1 MLSPHIEKAL
11 EGLGKYRESAANTK
25 AHGPAIS
32 VNKLTGKAGAFYEK
46 LRYLIDYKEEHTI
59 RRNAI
64 ERILRRNLS
73 FEGRVEVG
81 LPLLQEMVSG
91 SYLPND
97 IISESVA
104 ENIQAI
110 VNKYILLERESGV
123 GRSRIVS
130 LMACEIEHFLY
141 PQLIHEL
148 IVEAFYQTIHKHVT
162 YTDTIEPEKLQAQ
175 TYIGC
180 RRSLLEDDNETL
192 FYALV
197 FKRLPELHSMSD
209 DIEAIRA
216 IAPRFAQATKL
227 IEEEIQDPLGW
238 RLSTRLKNHAVYFS
252 VIQEIVRKY
261 GKSSKDIFENSE
273 QLTQQVEDMMTERYG
288 KQYQQASKS
297 GTRAV
302 IYVLITKIV
311 LGLALELPYERIVLG
326 STDYFA
332 LGVNVIFH
340 PLLLLAMAKTVRKP
354 SEQNTARIISG
365 VQNVLRDDN
374 IDTLYIKPQKLG
386 LARIVTFTILYT
398 VLFAVSFGIILWVL
412 NQLNFNIVS
421 IILFLLFLTLVSYLG
436 LRIRRKAQKW
446 NVMRDD
452 ESVLGLLWNFF
463 TIPIVRTGRWLN
475 ARFSTVNVFVF
486 LLDFVIETPFK
497 LLLGTFDSFVSFLKE
512 KREDMY

>member
-1 MLSPHIEKAL
+1 MLSPHLEKAL
-11 EGLGKYRESAANTK
+11 EGLGKYRESATSK
-25 AHGPAIS
+25 KDQGPPIS

-46 LRYLIDYKEEHTI
+46 LRYLVDYKEEHTI

-64 ERILRRNLS
+64 ERILKRNLT
-73 FEGRVEVG
+73 FEGRAEVG

-104 ENIQAI
+104 LNIQSI
-110 VNKYILLERESGV
+110 VNKYILLERASGV
-123 GRSRIVS
+123 SRSRIVS

-141 PQLIHEL
+141 PQLTQEL
-148 IVEAFYQTIHKHVT
+148 LVEAFYQTIYPHVT
-162 YTDTIEPEKLQAQ
+162 YTDSIDIEKLKAQ
-175 TYIGC
+175 IYIGC

-197 FKRLPELHSMSD
+197 FKRVPELHGMSD
-209 DIEAIRA
+209 DIEAIA
-216 IAPRFAQATKL
+216 AVAPRFAQAARL
-227 IEEEIQDPLGW
+227 IEEEIEDPLGW

-261 GKSSKDIFENSE
+261 GRSSKEIFESKE
-273 QLTQQVEDMMTERYG
+273 QLSSQIESMMTERYG
-288 KQYQQASKS
+288 KQYKQASKS

-302 IYVLITKIV
+302 IYVLITKVV
-311 LGLALELPYERIVLG
+311 LGVALELPYERIVLG
-326 STDYFA
+326 SVDYMA
-332 LGVNVIFH
+332 LGINIVFH
-340 PLLLLAMAKTVRKP
+340 PLLLFAMAKTVRKP
-354 SEQNTARIISG
+354 SAQNTSRIISG
-365 VQNVLRDDN
+365 VENVLRDEG
-374 IDTLYIKPQKLG
+374 IDTLYVKPQKLG
-386 LARIVTFTILYT
+386 FAKVITFTVLYT
-398 VLFAVSFGIILWVL
+398 VLFTVSFGIILWAL
-412 NQLNFNIVS
+412 NKLHFNVVS
-421 IILFLLFLTLVSYLG
+421 IILFILFLTLVSYLG

-446 NVMRDD
+446 NVIRDD
-452 ESVLGLLWNFF
+452 ESILGLLWNFF

-512 KREDMY
+512 RREDMY